1 VILAPLLLLA
11 AIHAPEECLVTRGA
25 APFSVVHGAKTYGF
39 RYADCREE
47 FLTDP
52 ERFAQLYDALL
63 EMHAEGLKVEKPKA
77 SLVPS

>member
-1 VILAPLLLLA
+1 MILALVLLA
-11 AIHAPEECLVTRGA
+11 AVHTPRECLVTSGKPA
-25 APFSVVHGAKTYGF
+25 ATVEYGGKTYGF

-52 ERFAQLYDALL
+52 ERYSQLYDALL
-63 EMHAEGLKVEKPKA
+63 ELQSEGGTIAEKAA